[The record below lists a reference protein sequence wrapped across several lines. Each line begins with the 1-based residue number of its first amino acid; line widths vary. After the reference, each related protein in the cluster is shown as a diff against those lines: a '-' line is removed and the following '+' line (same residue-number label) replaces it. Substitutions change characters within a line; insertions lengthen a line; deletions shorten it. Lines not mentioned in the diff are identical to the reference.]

1 MLIRLDQLSPTQVYH
16 TMIQTLIPRPI
27 AWVLSENAD
36 GGLNLAPFSYFT
48 AVSSDPPLIM
58 ISTGRKPDGGP
69 KDTRVNV
76 EQRSDFVVMIPHA
89 AHLGPMNESS
99 MTLPAGES
107 EVAKLGLQTTPFT
120 GSRLPRLAGCRVAY
134 ACQRFEVLEMGNAPQ
149 ALLFGRVEAIYVD
162 DAIVSTDAK
171 GRQKIHADRLDPV
184 CRLGAGEYALLGELK
199 PLPRPD

>member
-1 MLIRLDQLSPTQVYH
+1 MLIQLDQLSPAQVYF

-89 AHLGPMNESS
+89 ALLEPMNASS

-107 EVAKLGLQTTPFT
+107 EVTKLGLETTPFE
-120 GSRLPRLAGCRVAY
+120 GSRLDRLADCRVAY

-149 ALLFGRVEAIYVD
+149 ALLFGRVGAIYVD
-162 DAIVSTDAK
+162 DTALSTDAK

-184 CRLGAGEYALLGELK
+184 CRLGAGEYALLGDLQR
-199 PLPRPD
+199 LARPD

>member
-1 MLIRLDQLSPTQVYH
+1 MLIELDKLTPTQTYF

-48 AVSSDPPLIM
+48 AVSSSPPLIM

-76 EQRSDFVVMIPHA
+76 EQRDDFVVMIPHRELLEA
-89 AHLGPMNESS
+89 MNESS
-99 MTLPAGES
+99 MSLPAGAS
-107 EVAKLGLQTTPFT
+107 EVSKLGLETVPLE
-120 GSRLPRLAGCRVAY
+120 GSRLPRLADCRVAY
-134 ACQRFEVLEMGNAPQ
+134 ACRRFEILEMGNAPQ
-149 ALLFGRVEAIYVD
+149 ALLFGQVSAIYVD
-162 DAIVSTDAK
+162 DAIVDTDAK

-184 CRLGAGEYALLGELK
+184 CRLGAGEYGLLGELRQ
-199 PLPRPD
+199 LARPD

>member
-1 MLIRLDQLSPTQVYH
+1 MLIDLEKLSPAEAYF

-76 EQRSDFVVMIPHA
+76 EQRCDFVVMIPHA
-89 AHLGPMNESS
+89 ELLEPMNASS
-99 MTLPAGES
+99 MSLPAGES
-107 EVAKLGLQTTPFT
+107 EVSKLGLKTAPLE
-120 GSRLPRLAGCRVAY
+120 GSRLPRLADCRVAY
-134 ACQRFEVLEMGNAPQ
+134 ACRRFEILEMGNAPQ
-149 ALLFGRVEAIYVD
+149 ALLFGRVSAIYVD
-162 DAIVSTDAK
+162 DLLVDVDAK

-184 CRLGAGEYALLGELK
+184 CRLGAGEYGLLGELRQ
-199 PLPRPD
+199 LARPD

>member
-1 MLIRLDQLSPTQVYH
+1 MLIDLEKLSPAQTYF

-76 EQRSDFVVMIPHA
+76 EQRSDFVVMIPHREV
-89 AHLGPMNESS
+89 LEPMNASS
-99 MTLPAGES
+99 MSLPAGES
-107 EVAKLGLQTTPFT
+107 EVLRLGLQTAPFE
-120 GSRLPRLAGCRVAY
+120 GSRLPRLAECRVAY
-134 ACQRFEVLEMGNAPQ
+134 ACRRFEVLEMGNAPQ
-149 ALLFGRVEAIYVD
+149 ALVFGRVGAIYVD
-162 DAIVSTDAK
+162 DALVDTDAK
-171 GRQKIHADRLDPV
+171 GRQKVCADRLDPV
-184 CRLGAGEYALLGELK
+184 CRLGAGEYGLLGEVRRLA
-199 PLPRPD
+199 RPD

>member
-1 MLIRLDQLSPTQVYH
+1 MLIDLEKLSPTQVYF

-76 EQRSDFVVMIPHA
+76 EQRSDFVVMIPHRA
-89 AHLGPMNESS
+89 LLEPMNASS

-107 EVAKLGLQTTPFT
+107 EVAKLGLQTTPFE
-120 GSRLPRLAGCRVAY
+120 GSRLSRLADCRVAY
-134 ACQRFEVLEMGNAPQ
+134 ACRRFEILEMGNAPQ
-149 ALLFGRVEAIYVD
+149 ALVFGRVGAIYVD
-162 DAIVSTDAK
+162 DALVDTDAK
-171 GRQKIHADRLDPV
+171 GRTKIHADRLDPV
-184 CRLGAGEYALLGELK
+184 CRLGAGEYALLGEVRR
-199 PLPRPD
+199 LPRPD